1 MGKKSAKKP
10 EPFERLLSQGNS
22 VGELIEAAKKRRDE
36 RQRTAD
42 KILAKPLRKR

>member
-1 MGKKSAKKP
+1 MGKQRPKKP
-10 EPFERLLSQGNS
+10 EPFERLISQGNS

-36 RQRTAD
+36 RRQTAD